1 MIKSKKKIS
10 KGLEYRVMLAG
21 LRRLA
26 SLCFRVKIKIVSLRA
41 FQDEWIDW

>member
-1 MIKSKKKIS
+1 MIKSKKKIR
-10 KGLEYRVMLAG
+10 KALEYRAMLVG

-26 SLCFRVKIKIVSLRA
+26 SLCFRVKIKIVLLRA

>member
-1 MIKSKKKIS
+1 MIKSKKKIR
-10 KGLEYRVMLAG
+10 KALVG

-26 SLCFRVKIKIVSLRA
+26 SLCFRVKIKIVLLRA